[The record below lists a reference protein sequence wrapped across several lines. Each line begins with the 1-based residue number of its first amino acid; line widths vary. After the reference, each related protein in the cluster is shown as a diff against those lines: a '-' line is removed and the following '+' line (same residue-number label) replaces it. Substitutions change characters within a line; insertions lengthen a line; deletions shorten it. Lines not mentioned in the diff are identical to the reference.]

1 MTRKHSWLL
10 VLLVVIM
17 LVAACGPDMA
27 TPTPAAKPDEEVETQ
42 PTAPSAESQEPTAPA
57 AVELPVDADDWHVLG
72 SPDAPVTIIEY
83 SDFQ

>member
-1 MTRKHSWLL
+1 MTGKYSWLL
-10 VLLVVIM
+10 VLLVVTM

-27 TPTPAAKPDEEVETQ
+27 TPTPAAKPEEEVE
-42 PTAPSAESQEPTAPA
+42 APPTAPA
-57 AVELPVDADDWHVLG
+57 EESPEATAPTGGELPVDADDWRVLG